1 MSTKNRKGVML
12 VNIFFQIFFQVFKI
26 RVECSFKVP
35 IEDRACLRDQRLKKG
50 LKGLLQM
57 AFVHRVA
64 VKRALRSLAS
74 FPRSTVDFSSF
85 PCTSIQSST
94 DTDSA
99 SVHSEESFIKQYVA
113 ITASDTLIMQS
124 Y

>member
-12 VNIFFQIFFQVFKI
+12 VNIFVQIFFQVFKI

-64 VKRALRSLAS
+64 VKRGLRSLAS

-94 DTDSA
+94 DTDRA
-99 SVHSEESFIKQYVA
+99 SVHSEESFIK
-113 ITASDTLIMQS
+113 
-124 Y
+124 